1 MTPEIK
7 NRIEKI
13 GRGEV
18 PKGYKKTKA
27 GILPVD
33 ITQENNDFNITMT
46 QGKPQVEKPLDESI
60 TSQNH

>member
-27 GILPVD
+27 RILPTDWNVYILGD
-33 ITQENNDFNITMT
+33 CLRRIER
-46 QGKPQVEKPLDESI
+46 PVEVKLCEEVYLLAA
-60 TSQNH
+60 QK

>member
-27 GILPVD
+27 GI
-33 ITQENNDFNITMT
+33 
-46 QGKPQVEKPLDESI
+46 G
-60 TSQNH
+60 